1 MTPGS
6 RAATFQTITQTVR
19 TAARNVRRL
28 LPGERPSSVVIELT
42 GTIVPRSKQPRFF
55 GLPIRPPGQP
65 RALSLEGLAEILD
78 ELARAR
84 WVKRVVFRIQGV
96 HADPATAYALRRQII
111 ALGDAGKET
120 VAYLSEISLPAY
132 YLASAAKVVA
142 APESADISL
151 RGMGRSIMFMRD
163 TLAKIGV
170 RYEKLAIDEYKSAWD
185 KLSRSDMNPAQR
197 EQLEALMDRSFA
209 HFTAAIAERRG
220 LTPERVRALLDDG
233 ITTAERALAEKLLDR
248 VAYEDE
254 VIGEDH
260 RPLSETRRFL
270 APRTPAI
277 GGRRVALVSLTGAIV
292 MGKSRG
298 VPLPIP
304 VLGGRMA
311 GSETLVRALRTAAA
325 DEATAAVVLFVDSVG
340 GSPLASD
347 LIWREMQRLRKKK
360 PVVAVMGA
368 VAASGGYYVLTHAT
382 RVIAAPTTI
391 TGSIGVITGKLV
403 FADLFARAGVNVERV
418 QRGRYAMLFDSS
430 RALDDGER
438 ALLQRRNAEI
448 YDRFI
453 TRVAEGRK
461 LTPDR
466 VRELA
471 RGRLWSGT
479 DAVELGLADEL
490 GDLETGLAR
499 ARELGGLGPDALV
512 WDVPAP
518 DGMVLPFGNVEAML
532 SAVLPFAHETSW
544 MVMPAR
550 FQIG

>member
-19 TAARNVRRL
+19 AASRHVRRL

-42 GTIVPRSKQPRFF
+42 GTIAPRTKQPRFF

-132 YLASAAKVVA
+132 YLASAAKFVV

-185 KLSRSDMNPAQR
+185 RLSRSDMNPAHR

-220 LTPERVRALLDDG
+220 LTPERVRALVDDG

-260 RPLSETRRFL
+260 RPLSEARRFL

-292 MGKSRG
+292 TGKSRG
-298 VPLPIP
+298 IPLPIP

-347 LIWREMQRLRKKK
+347 LIWREMQRLRQKK

-461 LTPDR
+461 LTPAR

-499 ARELGGLGPDALV
+499 ARELGGLGPDAPV

-518 DGMVLPFGNVEAML
+518 GSMVLPFGNVEAIL